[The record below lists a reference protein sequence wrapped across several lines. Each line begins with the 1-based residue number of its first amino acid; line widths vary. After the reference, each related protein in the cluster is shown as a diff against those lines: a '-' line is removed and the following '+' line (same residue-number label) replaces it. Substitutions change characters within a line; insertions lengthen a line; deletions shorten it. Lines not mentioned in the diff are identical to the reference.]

1 MQAQRSPLASGMRT
15 VDAVELGVGRKTCTV
30 TDSAHWESE
39 LVGLSRDI
47 AAA

>member
-1 MQAQRSPLASGMRT
+1 MGTAYA
-15 VDAVELGVGRKTCTV
+15 AELGVGRER
-30 TDSAHWESE
+30 DSAHWESE